1 VFKTIDPAVVPQ
13 EKSEP
18 KRALIVIVATMLGGM
33 LGIFTV
39 FIIAFTRPGKKPGAE
54 EKEQS

>member
-1 VFKTIDPAVVPQ
+1 VPQ

-18 KRALIVIVATMLGGM
+18 KRALIAIVATMLGGM

-39 FIIAFTRPGKKPGAE
+39 FVIAFIRSSLPHGQA
-54 EKEQS
+54 QSGTARL